1 MAEVFVDA
9 ENEEILGWNPRLE
22 CGTNTNIGI
31 ISYVLSEAHGS
42 WSGNK
47 HQSRRSASDSF
58 TDTESKRWK
67 QSLLLRNRQALSAV
81 CDCCEKHFF
90 WGNTT
95 LTPTPPI

>member
-42 WSGNK
+42 WSGK
-47 HQSRRSASDSF
+47 Q
-58 TDTESKRWK
+58 TSK
-67 QSLLLRNRQALSAV
+67 SEI
-81 CDCCEKHFF
+81 CF
-90 WGNTT
+90 
-95 LTPTPPI
+95 

>member
-42 WSGNK
+42 WSGK
-47 HQSRRSASDSF
+47 Q
-58 TDTESKRWK
+58 TSKSEICFGFIHWTLN
-67 QSLLLRNRQALSAV
+67 QN
-81 CDCCEKHFF
+81 D
-90 WGNTT
+90 GN
-95 LTPTPPI
+95 IHYS